1 MSRPADPE
9 NALTRLIAAAGGVAI
24 LDGGLATELERRGA
38 DLDDPLW
45 SARLLIADP
54 GLIAQVHADYLA
66 AGADL
71 ITSASYQASFPGFA
85 RRGLDRDAAEGLLR
99 ASIRL
104 AVEARDRFWRDAQT
118 PPSRP
123 RPLVAA
129 SIGPYG
135 AFLADGSEYRGDYGL
150 SVAALMDFHR
160 DRLACLAEAGADLLA
175 FETIPSLPEAE
186 ALVRLLD
193 EILAPPA
200 WLSFQCRDDRRLAD
214 GAPLAEAVALAEVA
228 SGIAAL
234 GVNCVPP
241 RAVRPLLEC
250 ARERTGKPLVAYPN
264 SGERWDAADR
274 RWRAGADREGATSD
288 REGAAAGGPV
298 EDPAAFA
305 ALARSWAAAG
315 AALIGGCCR
324 TGPEHIRAVARAFGR
339 LG

>member
-9 NALTRLIAAAGGVAI
+9 NALTRLLAAAGAVAI

-45 SARLLIADP
+45 SARALIADP

-71 ITSASYQASFPGFA
+71 ITSASYQASFQGFA
-85 RRGLDRDAAEGLLR
+85 RRGLGRDAAEGLLR
-99 ASIRL
+99 TSIRL
-104 AVEARDRFWRDAQT
+104 AVEARDRFWRDAQVRPT
-118 PPSRP
+118 RP

-135 AFLADGSEYRGDYGL
+135 ALLADGSEYRGAYGL
-150 SVAALMDFHR
+150 GVAALMDFHR
-160 DRLACLAEAGADLLA
+160 DRLACLAGAGADLLA

-193 EILAPPA
+193 EIPAPPA
-200 WLSFQCRDDRRLAD
+200 WLSFQCRDERRLAD
-214 GAPLAEAVALAEVA
+214 GAPLAEAVALADGA
-228 SGIAAL
+228 AGITAL

-241 RAVRPLLEC
+241 RAVLPLLEH
-250 ARERTGKPLVAYPN
+250 AREHAGKPLVAYPN

-274 RWRAGADREGATSD
+274 RWRAGADREGA
-288 REGAAAGGPV
+288 AAGDPG

-305 ALARSWAAAG
+305 ALARSWAEAG
-315 AALIGGCCR
+315 AVLIGGCCR
-324 TGPEHIRAVARAFGR
+324 TGPEHIRAIARAFGR